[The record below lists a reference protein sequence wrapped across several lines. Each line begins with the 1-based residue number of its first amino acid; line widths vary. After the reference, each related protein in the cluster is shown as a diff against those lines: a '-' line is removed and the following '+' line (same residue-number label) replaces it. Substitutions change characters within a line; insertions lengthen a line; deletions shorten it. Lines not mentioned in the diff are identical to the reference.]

1 MAYIHKTEDCSV
13 QYYPDSC
20 NSVSRIIHPANIQ
33 GTHMGK
39 QLLSLICEDCHKS
52 FEARRRRRI
61 VHCPECAGRLRRR
74 GLGPVQTAM
83 KSANL
88 ICGKPQAKEI
98 AWEQSEKHLIYYL
111 NRFNRFP
118 KYDGVMTSDPDRV
131 TDGDGRIAN
140 QVGARM
146 STETWAQ
153 IVGQSIAQIGDW
165 DLLNM
170 SDSEWQSRKL
180 VVCQVLGVLLEH
192 PGIGVARLTK
202 ALHRKRPKLIPIC
215 DSVVLNALGVGA
227 GNKADRI
234 IACMDRLRIV
244 GQKQLSRVQELRKA
258 SKQLGAEMTELRI
271 LELLY
276 WVQFGPFPPA
286 NQ

>member
-1 MAYIHKTEDCSV
+1 VQLSITPNLNGVGCIVDHGNIEVAHMA
-13 QYYPDSC
+13 
-20 NSVSRIIHPANIQ
+20 
-33 GTHMGK
+33 K
-39 QLLSLICEDCHKS
+39 QLLTLICETCGKKFKAH
-52 FEARRRRRI
+52 ARRR
-61 VHCPECAGRLRRR
+61 VMHCQECAEELRRR
-74 GLGPVQTAM
+74 GLGPVQIKRRTAA
-83 KSANL
+83 SR
-88 ICGKPQAKEI
+88 IFGKCQAKEI
-98 AWEQSEKHLIYYL
+98 AWEHCERDLIYYL

-118 KYDGVMTSDPDRV
+118 TYDGVMPADPDQI
-131 TDGDGRIAN
+131 TDEDRRIAN
-140 QVGARM
+140 QIAARM
-146 STETWAQ
+146 SAKTWAQ
-153 IVGQSIAQIGDW
+153 ILGQSIAQVGDW
-165 DLLNM
+165 ALLNM
-170 SDSEWQSRKL
+170 SDFEWQSRKK
-180 VVCQVLGVLLEH
+180 VIHEVLRVLLRH

-215 DSVVLNALGVGA
+215 DSAVLDALGVGA

-244 GQKQLSRVQELRKA
+244 GRKQLSRLRELRKL

>member
-1 MAYIHKTEDCSV
+1 
-13 QYYPDSC
+13 
-20 NSVSRIIHPANIQ
+20 
-33 GTHMGK
+33 MGK
-39 QLLSLICEDCHKS
+39 QLLTLICETCGKK
-52 FEARRRRRI
+52 FEAHAHRRV
-61 VHCPECAGRLRRR
+61 VHCQECVEELRRKD
-74 GLGPVQTAM
+74 LGPVQIRR
-83 KSANL
+83 KSAANA
-88 ICGKPQAKEI
+88 IFGKPQAKEI
-98 AWEQSEKHLIYYL
+98 VWEHSERDLIHYL
-111 NRFNRFP
+111 DRFNRFQT
-118 KYDGVMTSDPDRV
+118 YDGVMPSDPDQV
-131 TDGDGRIAN
+131 TDEDREIAN
-140 QVGARM
+140 QIAARM
-146 STETWAQ
+146 SAETWAQ

-170 SDSEWQSRKL
+170 SDFEWQSRKMVIHQVLSVL
-180 VVCQVLGVLLEH
+180 VVH

-244 GQKQLSRVQELRKA
+244 GLKQLSRVQELRKL